1 MFRHH
6 GDNRTYKQN
15 LQIASL
21 LSFVAGA
28 VNVAGFISLGVF
40 TTNVTGHFANFVDEV
55 FHLRFYQCFIFFLY
69 IQFFFSGAFVSN
81 TLVEIIDKRNAKNIF
96 ILPVALEISI
106 LALVGILGAP
116 LRQTHPNIIACA
128 LLFSM
133 GLQNAL
139 VTKISNAI
147 VRTTHLTGL
156 FTDLGIEISQ
166 LFFYKEKEQRARL
179 RANINLR
186 MSIITFFFLGGV
198 SGGLLYA
205 KMHLYSLLVP
215 AALLLAGLMYHSL
228 KYRFLK
234 WRKRHTKS
242 GKQQV
247 ASK

>member
-28 VNVAGFISLGVF
+28 VNVVGFIALNVF
-40 TTNVTGHFANFVDEV
+40 TTNVTGHFANFVDEI
-55 FHLRFYQCFIFFLY
+55 FNLRFYQCIIFFLY
-69 IQFFFSGAFVSN
+69 IQFFLLGAFVSN
-81 TLVEIIDKRNAKNIF
+81 TLVEIIDRRNAKNIF

-106 LALVGILGAP
+106 LVTVAILGIY
-116 LRQTHPNIIACA
+116 LWQTHPNIIACL

-156 FTDLGIEISQ
+156 FTDLGIELSQ
-166 LFFYKEKEQRARL
+166 LLFYKEKEQREKL
-179 RANINLR
+179 RSNISLR
-186 MSIITFFFLGGV
+186 ISIITFFFLGGV
-198 SGGLLYA
+198 SGGLLYT
-205 KMHLYSLLVP
+205 KMQFYSLLIP
-215 AALLLAGLMYHSL
+215 AAMLLIGLMYDNL
-228 KYRFLK
+228 KFRILK
-234 WRKRHTKS
+234 WKKKHS
-242 GKQQV
+242 AQHEQ
-247 ASK
+247 